1 MDKSILLF
9 VILLSPQLTMISNL
23 TDVLKS
29 TKKAKRKFNPR
40 HVENP
45 EEPVAVALISF
56 PWSI

>member
-29 TKKAKRKFNPR
+29 TKKAKRPTRGMMKIRKNR
-40 HVENP
+40 G
-45 EEPVAVALISF
+45 
-56 PWSI
+56 